1 MLEYKSKKGDVK
13 NMTNKI
19 RYTYRPPKELFEA
32 IVKESNRKEMAINS
46 VITTVLWNHYFEN
59 KKGD

>member
-1 MLEYKSKKGDVK
+1 
-13 NMTNKI
+13 MTNKI